1 MHTLMPLLRKCLTL
15 TSLLLLA
22 GPATAATPPKGR
34 PVGISALGGVS
45 APNARLA
52 ALIANDGSVVR
63 SKGVASV
70 THPQTG
76 VFCVRPSFST
86 NVNTLIPS
94 LTPEFIHSPDID
106 ISVQYQSAPLVCP
119 GAIAVFTLRTNGVFA
134 DEAFTIVVP

>member
-34 PVGISALGGVS
+34 PVGISTLGGVS

-52 ALIANDGSVVR
+52 ALIANDGS
-63 SKGVASV
+63 
-70 THPQTG
+70 
-76 VFCVRPSFST
+76 
-86 NVNTLIPS
+86 VNTLIPS